1 VLESIGA
8 LERPRFLVFN
18 KIDALPDEDTVLGL
32 RARYPGA
39 SFVSAVERTGL
50 GDLRRDVLLLLRGEA
65 GRTAM
70 SARAASVRRA
80 AEEAE
85 FEE

>member
-1 VLESIGA
+1 M
-8 LERPRFLVFN
+8 
-18 KIDALPDEDTVLGL
+18 LGL

-50 GDLRRDVLLLLRGEA
+50 RDLRRDVLLLLRGEA

-70 SARAASVRRA
+70 TARAASIRRA